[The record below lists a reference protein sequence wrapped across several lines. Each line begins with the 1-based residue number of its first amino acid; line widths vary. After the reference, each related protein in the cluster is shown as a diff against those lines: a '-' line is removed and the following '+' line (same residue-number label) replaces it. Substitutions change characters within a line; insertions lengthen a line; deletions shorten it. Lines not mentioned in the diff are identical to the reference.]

1 MTSLKE
7 FNVSEV
13 ATHNTKGDLFV
24 IIHGKGKTS
33 LFCYVGYL
41 ANTHGCP
48 VYDITNYV
56 RDHPGGADV
65 LMDVAGED
73 ATAAYEDVGHSEDA
87 NEILET
93 YLVGTVK
100 DAQQFVQPKTV
111 RVIQQSTSVAT
122 SSKETSSAAR
132 ALKATAS
139 AITATTLVYVS
150 TKNHRALSDFAATFF
165 TSWGVTGVHVPY
177 PEFLRGGFSSGFAA
191 ATLACAVVGG
201 SIASK
206 LSSFTK
212 IESGFTKYRPHIK
225 ASSVKKQS
233 PHLTKGFLEPKTY
246 KRLPLVKKDQLS
258 SNVFRFVFQ
267 LPASRDVIGLPIGQH
282 VAIKATIN
290 GATVSRS
297 YTPTSNNLDTGR
309 LELVI
314 KCYPDGLLTGQYL
327 ASLEVGDHVD
337 FRGPKGGMKYHSGLC
352 KKIGMIAGGTGIT
365 PMYQLIRAIC
375 EDDRD
380 TTEISLIYA
389 NRSEEDILLRREL
402 ETFARAYPQN
412 FKLWY
417 MLDHPSEGWAYGKG
431 YVTSEVMASR
441 LPPSAPDTKIMLC
454 GPPGM
459 VNASKKSL
467 IAAGFEAPGAVAK
480 MSDQI
485 FCF

>member
-1 MTSLKE
+1 ML
-7 FNVSEV
+7 
-13 ATHNTKGDLFV
+13 
-24 IIHGKGKTS
+24 I
-33 LFCYVGYL
+33 
-41 ANTHGCP
+41 
-48 VYDITNYV
+48 
-56 RDHPGGADV
+56 
-65 LMDVAGED
+65 DVAGGD

-111 RVIQQSTSVAT
+111 RLIQQT
-122 SSKETSSAAR
+122 SSSVQTTKKSPSVTKSIAAL
-132 ALKATAS
+132 AATLAATA
-139 AITATTLVYVS
+139 AIYVS
-150 TKNHRALSDFAATFF
+150 TKNHRALADLVAKYSPASWRIPNAHLPY
-165 TSWGVTGVHVPY
+165 TSI
-177 PEFLRGGFSSGFAA
+177 LSGGFSSGFAA
-191 ATLACAVVGG
+191 ATLACATVGG
-201 SIASK
+201 TIGNK

-212 IESGFTKYRPHIK
+212 IESGFTKYRPHVK
-225 ASSVKKQS
+225 AASMKKQN
-233 PHLTKGFLEPKTY
+233 PHLVKGFLEPKNY
-246 KRLPLVKKDQLS
+246 KKLLLVQKEELAP
-258 SNVFRFVFQ
+258 NVYRFVFQ
-267 LPASRDVIGLPIGQH
+267 LPSPQDVIGLPIGQH
-282 VAIKATIN
+282 VAIKAMVN
-290 GATVSRS
+290 GASVSRS
-297 YTPTSNNLDTGR
+297 YTPTSNNLDLGR

-327 ASLEVGDHVD
+327 AALEVGEKVE

-389 NRSEEDILLRREL
+389 NRSENDILLRHEL
-402 ETFARAYPQN
+402 ETFARAYPKN

-417 MLDHPSEGWAYGKG
+417 MLDHPSEDWAYGKG
-431 YVTSEVMASR
+431 YVTPDVMAAR
-441 LPPSAPDTKIMLC
+441 LPGPAPDTKIMLC

-467 IAAGFEAPGAVAK
+467 IAAGFKAPGAVAK
-480 MSDQI
+480 MTDEI

>member
-1 MTSLKE
+1 MASLKE
-7 FNVSEV
+7 FNKSEV
-13 ATHNTKGDLFV
+13 AAHASKTDLFV
-24 IIHGKGKTS
+24 IIHGK
-33 LFCYVGYL
+33 
-41 ANTHGCP
+41 

-65 LMDVAGED
+65 LVDVAGGD

-111 RVIQQSTSVAT
+111 RVIQQSSPSTERPKSTFSAARSLASVAT
-122 SSKETSSAAR
+122 
-132 ALKATAS
+132 AL
-139 AITATTLVYVS
+139 TATGLIYIFS
-150 TKNHRALSDFAATFF
+150 KNHRALSNLAT
-165 TSWGVTGVHVPY
+165 TCSPSTWRVTGVHVPL
-177 PEFLRGGFSSGFAA
+177 PEFLRGGFASGFAA
-191 ATLACAVVGG
+191 ATLACTIVGG
-201 SIASK
+201 SLASK
-206 LSSFTK
+206 LSAFTK
-212 IESGFTKYRPHIK
+212 IDAGFTKYRPHIK
-225 ASSVKKQS
+225 ASVVKKQN
-233 PHLTKGFLEPKTY
+233 PHNAKGFLQPKSY
-246 KRLPLVKKDQLS
+246 KTLPLVKKDQLS

-267 LPASRDVIGLPIGQH
+267 LPNPRDVVGLPIGQH

-297 YTPTSNNLDTGR
+297 YTPTSNNLDAGI

-327 ASLEVGDHVD
+327 ASLEVGDLVE
-337 FRGPKGGMKYHSGLC
+337 FRGPKGGMKYHDGLC

-402 ETFARAYPQN
+402 ETFARAYPRN

-417 MLDHPSEGWAYGKG
+417 MLDHPSEGWEYGKG
-431 YVTSEVMASR
+431 YVTAEVMSAR
-441 LPPSAPDTKIMLC
+441 LPGPAPDTKIMLC

-467 IAAGFEAPGAVAK
+467 VAAGFEAPGAVAK
-480 MSDQI
+480 MTDQI